1 MISFVHV
8 VIFYM
13 KVFITLGH
21 RIWKMLTAE
30 LCFHP
35 NRTNKDTCCS
45 TADAPAE
52 GANRVSLSGE
62 EAELREPQRSMGAGG
77 CHGNGPANGGA
88 SPEERDWSESV
99 RHPVM

>member
-1 MISFVHV
+1 MAWSASHPLNTAERLQTGLHAGFNGRFYHHRLSSRERMISFVHAL
-8 VIFYM
+8 IFCM

-35 NRTNKDTCCS
+35 NRTNKDTRCS

-62 EAELREPQRSMGAGG
+62 
-77 CHGNGPANGGA
+77 
-88 SPEERDWSESV
+88 
-99 RHPVM
+99 